1 MRRILIFILSV
12 LLVFNTLIGI
22 AAGVFDYSDH
32 ADIMR
37 IGMIMAIFLFNAFL
51 LQSWREKLRRK
62 IAPRGWKRPKKPKRE
77 KKKKAPVPQP
87 APVAVQPAPEEPR
100 PLAAASRVQP
110 VPLEP
115 VAASSAMPDRLRQFV
130 ISGQKAVHPEEK
142 AAAAEPEY
150 EDRGQFIPPQG
161 AQPHAK

>member
-1 MRRILIFILSV
+1 MRRLLIFILSV

-37 IGMIMAIFLFNAFL
+37 VGMIMAIFLFNAFL
-51 LQSWREKLRRK
+51 LLHWREKLRRK
-62 IAPRGWKRPKKPKRE
+62 IPPRGWKRPKKPKRE

-87 APVAVQPAPEEPR
+87 APVSVLPEPEEPR
-100 PLAAASRVQP
+100 PLAASARVQP

-130 ISGQKAVHPEEK
+130 IRGQQAVHPEEN
-142 AAAAEPEY
+142 ATEPTLEA
-150 EDRGQFIPPQG
+150 EDRGRFIPPE
-161 AQPHAK
+161 HAS